1 MIKINSYPSPLITQ
15 NRLHARRMG
24 VVDITMKTE
33 EYKPIRGSDQ
43 SECMSYP
50 RGLNLGGR
58 GLLPRGFWHTRGSLP
73 EVCS

>member
-1 MIKINSYPSPLITQ
+1 MIKINSYPSPWITQ

-43 SECMSYP
+43 SKCIIYS
-50 RGLNLGGR
+50 RGIKQGR
-58 GLLPRGFWHTRGSLP
+58 EGFTTSRIVAYS
-73 EVCS
+73 